1 MSSWPSVVILQPG
14 PGSPPR
20 NHTGRTAFPNARARD
35 SAGFPP
41 ELLGT
46 SQTLSFRRSQWDL
59 QKKSSSGVVTLC
71 SAFVGVQNETRRVE
85 ATTACL
91 TQWPKIITLPHLGP
105 SPQAVPLG
113 SAGSPL
119 PDCVTEGLPRRP
131 KETYWHSVLVS
142 CHFRGHIC
150 TSIIMQDIKCCWI
163 PFGVCQSRRKWN
175 LLAFALSKKLFLE
188 ISLRFPDSD
197 VCSLKLDI

>member
-35 SAGFPP
+35 STGFPL

-113 SAGSPL
+113 SKQAAHYQTASLKACP
-119 PDCVTEGLPRRP
+119 EGLRRP
-131 KETYWHSVLVS
+131 IGIQCWSRVTFGDTFVPPSS
-142 CHFRGHIC
+142 CK
-150 TSIIMQDIKCCWI
+150 T
-163 PFGVCQSRRKWN
+163 
-175 LLAFALSKKLFLE
+175 
-188 ISLRFPDSD
+188 
-197 VCSLKLDI
+197 